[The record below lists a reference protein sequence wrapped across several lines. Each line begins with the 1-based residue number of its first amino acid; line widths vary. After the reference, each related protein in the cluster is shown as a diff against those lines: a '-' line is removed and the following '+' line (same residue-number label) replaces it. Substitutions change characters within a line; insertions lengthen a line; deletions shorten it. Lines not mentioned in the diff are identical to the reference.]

1 MERNHIKRIE
11 FELARWKKSSKRK
24 IMLDGERY
32 YRGEHDILK
41 RKRTVIGKDGKLEEV
56 QNLPNNK
63 IVDNQYAKMV
73 DQKVNYLMG
82 KPLTFDTEDES
93 YEKELLS
100 IFNMRSH
107 RLLQNIAENSLNC
120 GLGYIHPHYDE
131 EGNFKF
137 KRFEPYEILP
147 FWKDSEHT
155 VIDFVVRLYEVEE
168 VEENQGVNY
177 KVIEKVEIYY
187 KDRIEKYVLDGKA
200 LKEDKDKEGQ
210 HVYNHV
216 KINNGDK
223 CETYAWDKV
232 PIIPFK
238 YNSREIPLIVKV
250 KSLQD
255 AINVMLSDF
264 QNNMQEDS
272 RNTIL
277 IIKNYDGTNLD
288 EFRHNLATFG
298 AVKVR
303 SVDGS
308 QGGVDALQ
316 IEVDSEN
323 YKSILNLLK
332 KSLTENAMGY
342 DGKDDKLSGNPNQM
356 NIKSMYSDI
365 DLDANRMETEFQA
378 SFEDLLW
385 FVNAHLNNSGKG
397 NFIDTKVNV
406 IFNRD
411 IMMNE
416 TEVIENCQKS
426 VGILSDETII
436 SNHPWITDVK
446 SEIKRIESQK
456 QNDIDQYGFNNIEE
470 IEE

>member
-1 MERNHIKRIE
+1 MEIKRIE
-11 FELARWKKSSKRK
+11 LEIARWKKSIKRK

-82 KPLTFDTEDES
+82 KPLTFDTEDEI

-100 IFNMRSH
+100 IFNNRFY
-107 RLLQNIAENSLNC
+107 RLLQNVCENVLNC
-120 GLGYIHPHYDE
+120 GIAFIHVYYDE

-155 VIDFVVRLYEVEE
+155 VLDFVVRLYEVEE
-168 VEENQGVNY
+168 NQGMDY
-177 KVIEKVEIYY
+177 KVVEKVEIYY
-187 KDRIEKYVLDGKA
+187 KDRIEKYVFDGKA
-200 LKEDKDKEGQ
+200 LKEDNDKEGQ

-223 CETYAWDKV
+223 CNTYGWERV

-255 AINVMLSDF
+255 AINIMLSDF
-264 QNNMQEDS
+264 QNHMQEDS

-303 SVDGS
+303 SSDGS

-316 IEVDSEN
+316 IEVNSEN

-436 SNHPWITDVK
+436 SNHPWINDIKV
-446 SEIKRIESQK
+446 ELKRIESQK

>member
-1 MERNHIKRIE
+1 MEIKRIE
-11 FELARWKKSSKRK
+11 LEIARWKKSIKRK

-41 RKRTVIGKDGKLEEV
+41 RKRTVIGKNGKLEEV

-107 RLLQNIAENSLNC
+107 RLLQNVAENALNC

-147 FWKDSEHT
+147 FWKDAEHT
-155 VIDFVVRLYEVEE
+155 VLDFVVRLYEVED

-177 KVIEKVEIYY
+177 KVVEKVEIYY
-187 KDRIEKYVLDGKA
+187 KDRVEKYFLDGNV
-200 LKEDKDKEGQ
+200 LKEDKDEQDK
-210 HVYNHV
+210 HTYNHIN
-216 KINNGDK
+216 INNGDK
-223 CETYAWDKV
+223 CDTYAWDKV

-255 AINVMLSDF
+255 AINIMLSDF
-264 QNNMQEDS
+264 QNHMQEDS

-303 SVDGS
+303 SSDGS

-316 IEVDSEN
+316 IEVNSEN

-446 SEIKRIESQK
+446 VELKRIESQK
-456 QNDIDQYGFNNIEE
+456 QNDIDQYGFNNTEE

>member
-1 MERNHIKRIE
+1 
-11 FELARWKKSSKRK
+11 
-24 IMLDGERY
+24 MLDGERY
-32 YRGEHDILK
+32 YRGEQDILR

-73 DQKVNYLMG
+73 DQKVNYLIG

-93 YEKELLS
+93 YGKELLS
-100 IFNMRSH
+100 IFNKRFY
-107 RLLQNIAENSLNC
+107 RLLQNVSENVLNC
-120 GLGYIHPHYDE
+120 GIGFIHPHYDE

-155 VIDFVVRLYEVEE
+155 VLDFVVRLYETEKYE
-168 VEENQGVNY
+168 GLSS
-177 KVIEKVEIYY
+177 KVVEKVEIYY
-187 KDRIEKYVLDGKA
+187 KDRVEKYIFDCNVLI
-200 LKEDKDKEGQ
+200 EDRDKKGN

-216 KINNGDK
+216 KINNGDN
-223 CETYAWDKV
+223 CDIYEWERV
-232 PIIPFK
+232 PIVPFK
-238 YNSREIPLIVKV
+238 YNSREIPLIIKV

-255 AINVMLSDF
+255 AINTMLSDF
-264 QNNMQEDS
+264 SNNMQEDS

-332 KSLTENAMGY
+332 KSLIENAMGY
-342 DGKDDKLSGNPNQM
+342 DGKDDKLLGNPNQM

-385 FVNAHLNNSGKG
+385 FVNAHLNNSGRG
-397 NFIDTKVNV
+397 NFIDSKVNV

-436 SNHPWITDVK
+436 SNHPWITDIK
-446 SEIKRIESQK
+446 SELKRIESQK
-456 QNDIDQYGFNNIEE
+456 QSDIDQYGFNTEE
-470 IEE
+470 IQE

>member
-1 MERNHIKRIE
+1 MDKKHI
-11 FELARWKKSSKRK
+11 ELEIIRWKTSDKRK

-32 YRGEHDILK
+32 YRGQHDILK
-41 RKRTVIGKDGKLEEV
+41 RKRTVIGKDGILEEV
-56 QNLPNNK
+56 KNLPNNK
-63 IVDNQYAKMV
+63 IIDNQYAKMV

-82 KPLTFDTEDES
+82 KPLTFDTEDED
-93 YEKELLS
+93 YETVLLS
-100 IFNMRSH
+100 IFNKRFY
-107 RLLQNIAENSLNC
+107 RLLQNVSENVLNC
-120 GLGYIHPHYDE
+120 GIGYLHPHYDE

-147 FWKDSEHT
+147 FWKDAEHT
-155 VIDFVVRLYEVEE
+155 IIDFVVRLYEVEKQE
-168 VEENQGVNY
+168 GLSY
-177 KVIEKVEIYY
+177 RTIEKVEIYY
-187 KDRIEKYVLDGKA
+187 KDRIEKYIFEESV
-200 LKEDKDKEGQ
+200 LKEDKDDMGNYIYDYIKT
-210 HVYNHV
+210 Y
-216 KINNGDK
+216 NGDG
-223 CETYAWDKV
+223 CDTYNWDRV

-238 YNSREIPLIVKV
+238 YNSREIPLIVRV

-255 AINVMLSDF
+255 AINLMLSDF
-264 QNNMQEDS
+264 TNNMQEDS

-277 IIKNYDGTNLD
+277 IIKNYDGENLAD
-288 EFRHNLATFG
+288 FRHNLATYG

-303 SVDGS
+303 SVEGS

-316 IEVDSEN
+316 VEVKSEN
-323 YKSILNLLK
+323 YKSILNLFK

-342 DGKDDKLSGNPNQM
+342 DGKDDRLSGTPNQM

-365 DLDANRMETEFQA
+365 DLDANRMEIEFQA

-385 FVNAHLNNSGKG
+385 FVNAHLINSGIG
-397 NFIDTKVNV
+397 NFLNSRVNV

-426 VGILSDETII
+426 MGILSDETII

-446 SEIKRIESQK
+446 LEVKRIGEQK
-456 QNDIDQYGFNNIEE
+456 QQDIEQYGFNNVNLEGTNE
-470 IEE
+470 

>member
-1 MERNHIKRIE
+1 MEIKRIE
-11 FELARWKKSSKRK
+11 LELARWKKSIKRK

-41 RKRTVIGKDGKLEEV
+41 RKRTVIGKNGKLEEV

-107 RLLQNIAENSLNC
+107 RLLQNVAENALNC

-147 FWKDSEHT
+147 FWKDAEHT
-155 VIDFVVRLYEVEE
+155 VLDFVVRLYEVED
-168 VEENQGVNY
+168 VEENQGMDY
-177 KVIEKVEIYY
+177 KVVEKVEIYY
-187 KDRIEKYVLDGKA
+187 KDRIEKYVFDGKA

-223 CETYAWDKV
+223 CNTYGWERV

-255 AINVMLSDF
+255 AINIMLSDF
-264 QNNMQEDS
+264 QNHMQEDS

-303 SVDGS
+303 SIDGS

-365 DLDANRMETEFQA
+365 DLDANRMEIEFQA

-436 SNHPWITDVK
+436 SNHPWINDIKV
-446 SEIKRIESQK
+446 ELKRIESQK
-456 QNDIDQYGFNNIEE
+456 QNDIDQFGFNNTEE